1 MGKPSSKVSFC
12 LYLLIAKG
20 FTEVYKGLKGI
31 FVLVMNY

>member
-1 MGKPSSKVSFC
+1 METFFQGFFC

-31 FVLVMNY
+31 LFW